1 MPGSTPATS
10 QLDWLIS
17 TTAMI
22 VLSWSKATRDL
33 LKSFGWGIR
42 ALHQL
47 VAATNG
53 AISSPPA
60 PYHLSAGPRSLIS
73 LPPPASHAATA
84 PDADRR
90 RRVTRDG
97 VALPRPRPM
106 RTPQPAS
113 SIRPP
118 SALKPAARCA
128 PDKRRAAFSQPSHGA
143 FATLSRRWYRSHQRT
158 EKEQQAATD
167 RRPSASARP
176 QPGTAQGRRIRH
188 RRRCCIVAGIAG
200 RCRRRYRQ
208 DQGARPPSGSFD
220 PERPRS
226 TASTAAYL
234 HPACCALQRRLRIVA
249 AEFEKGARS
258 FDPGGMLKTG
268 ATLVRQWRGQTH
280 TVLVREDGFEY
291 EGHRYRSLSVIAERI
306 TGAHWSGPR
315 FFGLIK
321 RARAF

>member
-128 PDKRRAAFSQPSHGA
+128 PDKRRAPRFPNR
-143 FATLSRRWYRSHQRT
+143 ATGHL
-158 EKEQQAATD
+158 
-167 RRPSASARP
+167 RPCRAD
-176 QPGTAQGRRIRH
+176 
-188 RRRCCIVAGIAG
+188 GIAVTSE
-200 RCRRRYRQ
+200 RKRNNKLQPIDARRHLH
-208 DQGARPPSGSFD
+208 ALN
-220 PERPRS
+220 PE
-226 TASTAAYL
+226 
-234 HPACCALQRRLRIVA
+234 QRRAVEYGIGGAAVSSPALLVA
-249 AEFEKGARS
+249 AGAGTGKTKVLAHRVAHLILNGR
-258 FDPGGMLKTG
+258 DPQRLLLLTFTRRAAPCSAACGLWRQSSRK
-268 ATLVRQWRGQTH
+268 ALV
-280 TVLVREDGFEY
+280 
-291 EGHRYRSLSVIAERI
+291 LSTPAEC
-306 TGAHWSGPR
+306 
-315 FFGLIK
+315 
-321 RARAF
+321 